1 MLTQLSEILEG
12 QGDIGEFELD
22 IFTVKVKNL
31 YTYEKEL
38 VVCKTK

>member
-1 MLTQLSEILEG
+1 MLTQLSEILQDSAE
-12 QGDIGEFELD
+12 IGEFELD

-31 YTYEKEL
+31 KTYEKDL